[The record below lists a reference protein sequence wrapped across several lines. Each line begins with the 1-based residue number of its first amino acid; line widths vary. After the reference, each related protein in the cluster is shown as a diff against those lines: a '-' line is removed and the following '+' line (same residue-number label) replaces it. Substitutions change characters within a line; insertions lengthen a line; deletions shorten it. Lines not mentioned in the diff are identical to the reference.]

1 MKKNKII
8 THHEQSP
15 IIITINN
22 PTNKQK
28 NWVLFGTN
36 VFLHE
41 KNFGSDN
48 GLIIQNDG
56 IYSYQSLLQDLSS
69 RKISI
74 GLLRISTN
82 EMDNFDHLISFE
94 KITNSMKSSNN
105 QLILEYLDPY
115 QFQSDICQTPC
126 ELILDKEH
134 SISGHIEPCSKMILS
149 FYPSVIIQ
157 EKNTNI
163 LLKVSRNIITKI
175 KNLKIKIFN
184 SLKRKSA

>member
-8 THHEQSP
+8 THQEQSP
-15 IIITINN
+15 IIIHIDN

-48 GLIIQNDG
+48 GLVIQNEG

-74 GLLRISTN
+74 GLLRIYTDD
-82 EMDNFDHLISFE
+82 MDNFNHLISF
-94 KITNSMKSSNN
+94 KKTTNSMQSSVNE
-105 QLILEYLDPY
+105 LILEYLDPH

-126 ELILDKEH
+126 EIILDKDF

-149 FYPSVIIQ
+149 FHPSVIIQ